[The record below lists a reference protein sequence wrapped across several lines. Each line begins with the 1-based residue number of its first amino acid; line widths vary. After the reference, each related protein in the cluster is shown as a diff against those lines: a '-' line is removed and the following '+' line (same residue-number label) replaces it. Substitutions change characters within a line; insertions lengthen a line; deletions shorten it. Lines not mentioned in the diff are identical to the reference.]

1 MTARHILAGTAA
13 LLALLAAA
21 VGTRAN
27 EDGGARS
34 NEEGGWRSEEGSRVS
49 SLLPPRSS
57 FLAPPSS
64 LLAASLAH
72 DIETEADHV
81 TAMEL
86 AGWIRHRK
94 PGLRVLDVRSG
105 SEFTAYHIPSAERV
119 PITELTK
126 LAPRDGETLVLYS
139 EGGAHAAQGWV
150 LLRALGH
157 EHVYFLRGGLLDW
170 MDDVMSPVIPNA
182 SSATRDSLAALSRY
196 FGGVP
201 RVGAV
206 DAASRVA
213 LPASA
218 PTASA
223 AVEKLRRRGC

>member
-1 MTARHILAGTAA
+1 MTARRILAGTAA

-21 VGTRAN
+21 VGTSR
-27 EDGGARS
+27 GGDS
-34 NEEGGWRSEEGSRVS
+34 
-49 SLLPPRSS
+49 
-57 FLAPPSS
+57 PSS
-64 LLAASLAH
+64 RLDVPALAH

-94 PGLRVLDVRSG
+94 PGLRVLDVRSD

-119 PITELTK
+119 PLTELTR

-157 EHVYFLRGGLLDW
+157 EKVYFLRGGLLDW
-170 MDDVMSPVIPNA
+170 MDDVMSPAIPSA

-201 RVGAV
+201 RVDAV
-206 DAASRVA
+206 GAASRVA
-213 LPASA
+213 LPVTA
-218 PTASA
+218 PTAAA